1 MYSLTNYLSL
11 ANNFWSYHSF
21 IVLRYA
27 RTRPLNGK
35 GLITGFL
42 KKLFPLLVL
51 KSEKFYGLKLVI
63 DPANFSHVRIT
74 DEFFFEN
81 VYDLERVP
89 FKPDCIV
96 DCGAHIG
103 MFTLLSKGK
112 YSDIPIYIFE
122 PNADNILYIR
132 KQIAQNNLSLT
143 TIEEA
148 AVSSYSGTAL
158 FEASELSFGGH
169 LSNDIN
175 SDTKAEIKV
184 IDLKEYLEKINV
196 QKLLIKI
203 DIEGEEEIVIP
214 HIVKSLPQQTAV
226 YFEYHYG
233 LEKFQKIKSIF
244 EENGFVVKINRVV
257 DNTYIDVLSMRI

>member
-1 MYSLTNYLSL
+1 MHSLIKYLSL

-21 IVLRYA
+21 LVLRYA

-35 GLITGFL
+35 GLITRIL
-42 KKLFPLLVL
+42 RKTFPILVL
-51 KSEKFYGLKLVI
+51 KSKKFYGLKLVI
-63 DPANFSHVRIT
+63 NPSNFSHVRIT

-81 VYDLERVP
+81 VYDLERLP
-89 FKPDCIV
+89 FRPNCIV

-112 YSDIPIYIFE
+112 YLDVPIYIFE
-122 PNADNILYIR
+122 PNAENILYIK
-132 KQIAQNNLSLT
+132 KQITQNNLSLA

-148 AVSSYSGTAL
+148 AVSNYSGTAL
-158 FEASELSFGGH
+158 FEASELSFGGY
-169 LSNDIN
+169 LSNDVN
-175 SDTKAEIKV
+175 SHTKTEVKV
-184 IDLKEYLEKINV
+184 IDLTEYLEKINV

-203 DIEGEEEIVIP
+203 DIEGEEENIIP
-214 HIVKSLPQQTAV
+214 SIINSLPQQTAV

-233 LEKFQKIKSIF
+233 LEKFKKIKSIF

-257 DNTYIDVLSMRI
+257 DNRYIDALSIRN